1 MKEKII
7 EMYKAAAVDVF
18 KAMPRGE
25 YGAEQREI
33 FAEMYGRRQA
43 YARVLEEVFG
53 VPSHELQAILDELHN
68 KGMI

>member
-1 MKEKII
+1 MKERII
-7 EMYKAAAVDVF
+7 EMYKEAAVDVY

-53 VPSHELQAILDELHN
+53 VPSYELQAILDELHN